1 LVGVKGN
8 GMIDERFFKVEKE
21 ESILWLILDRPEMRN
36 RMPLAF
42 FDALVPAFVAIDADP
57 EIRVVIIRAEGPCF
71 TVGLDLAASGTE
83 ILGDGS
89 ALSRE
94 RFRRRILE
102 LQASTEAVDRCRVPV
117 IAAIHGYCIG
127 AGIDLT
133 SACDIRLATRDA
145 VFSVRETKIGI
156 VADLGTLQRLPG
168 LIGYGHFRELAL
180 TGRDFTAAEALQ
192 MGFITHLAEDR
203 EALYA
208 EARRL
213 AGEIAANPPLAVQ
226 GVKDVI
232 NYTRDHGIPQS
243 LAYVAQKNAAAIP
256 SEDLLE
262 AVAAFLEK
270 RKPQFK
276 GR

>member
-1 LVGVKGN
+1 M
-8 GMIDERFFKVEKE
+8 MIDERFFKVEKE
-21 ESILWLILDRPEMRN
+21 GPILWLILNRPEMRN

-42 FDALVPAFVAIDADP
+42 FDDLVPAFASIDRDP
-57 EIRVVIIRAEGPCF
+57 ETRVVVIRAEGPCF
-71 TVGLDLAASGTE
+71 TVGLDLVNSGAE

-94 RFRRRILE
+94 KLRRRILE
-102 LQASTEAVDRCRVPV
+102 LQGSTQAIDHCRVPV

-127 AGIDLT
+127 GGIDLT

-145 VFSVRETKIGI
+145 LFSVRETKIGI
-156 VADLGTLQRLPG
+156 VADLGTLQRLPS
-168 LIGYGHFRELAL
+168 LIGYGLCRELAL
-180 TGRDFTAAEALQ
+180 TGRDFTAPEALQ

-226 GVKDVI
+226 GVKDVL
-232 NYTRDHGIPQS
+232 NYTRDHGISQS
-243 LAYVAQKNAAAIP
+243 LTYVAQKNAAAIP

-270 RKPQFK
+270 RKPVFK

>member
-1 LVGVKGN
+1 
-8 GMIDERFFKVEKE
+8 MIDERFFKVEKE
-21 ESILWLILDRPEMRN
+21 GSILWLILNRPELRN
-36 RMPLAF
+36 RMPFAL
-42 FDALVPAFVAIDADP
+42 FDALVPAFAAIDGDP
-57 EIRVVIIRAEGPCF
+57 ETRVVIMRAEGPCF
-71 TVGLDLAASGTE
+71 TVGLDLIDAGTE

-94 RFRRRILE
+94 RLRRRILE
-102 LQASTEAVDRCRVPV
+102 LQRSTQVIDRCRVPV

-127 AGIDLT
+127 GGIDLT

-156 VADLGTLQRLPG
+156 VADLGTLQRLPS
-168 LIGYGHFRELAL
+168 LIGYGLCRELAL
-180 TGRDFTAAEALQ
+180 TGRDFTATEALR

-203 EALYA
+203 ETLYA

-213 AGEIAANPPLAVQ
+213 AGEIADNPPLAVQ
-226 GVKDVI
+226 GVKDVM
-232 NYTRDHGIPQS
+232 NHTRDYGIAQS
-243 LAYVAQKNAAAIP
+243 LTYVAQKNAAAIP

-262 AVAAFLEK
+262 AVAAFMEK

>member
-1 LVGVKGN
+1 M
-8 GMIDERFFKVEKE
+8 MIDERFFKAERE
-21 ESILWLILDRPEMRN
+21 GPILWLILNRPEVRN

-42 FDALVPAFVAIDADP
+42 FDALVPAFASIDADP

-71 TVGLDLAASGTE
+71 TVGLDLADAGPE

-89 ALSRE
+89 AFSRE
-94 RFRRRILE
+94 RLRRRILE
-102 LQASTEAVDRCRVPV
+102 LQRSSGVIDRCRVPV

-127 AGIDLT
+127 GGIDVT

-156 VADLGTLQRLPG
+156 VADLGTLQRLPS
-168 LIGYGHFRELAL
+168 LIGYGLCRELAL
-180 TGRDFTAAEALQ
+180 TGRNFTAEEALR

-203 EALYA
+203 EALLA

-213 AGEIAANPPLAVQ
+213 AGEIADNPPLAVQ
-226 GVKDVI
+226 GVKDVL
-232 NYTRDHGIPQS
+232 NYTRDYGISQS

-262 AVAAFLEK
+262 AVGAFMEK
-270 RKPQFK
+270 RKPRFK